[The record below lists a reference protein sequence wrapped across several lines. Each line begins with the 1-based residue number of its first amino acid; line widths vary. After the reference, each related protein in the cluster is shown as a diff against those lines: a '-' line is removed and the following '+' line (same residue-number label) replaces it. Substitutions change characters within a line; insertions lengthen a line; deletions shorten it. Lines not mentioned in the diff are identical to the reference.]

1 MTRQNYVENSQHL
14 LGGWPTLAKARL
26 LLLIKVCRDPQFTLT
41 KALKMYPSVWY
52 ACFWLPVCTQQH
64 SIIRLRDTYVADT
77 VARYL
82 LSYPIQKESN
92 VKKSSASFL
101 NKNLNSV
108 IFTQTIK
115 KIIINLNYINY

>member
-1 MTRQNYVENSQHL
+1 MTWQNYVENSLHL

-26 LLLIKVCRDPQFTLT
+26 LLLIKVCRDPQSTLT
-41 KALKMYPSVWY
+41 KALKMYPSFWY

>member
-41 KALKMYPSVWY
+41 EALKMYPSFWY